1 MTAKATAPRRR
12 STADLEVEL
21 LDRLD
26 RAMVLWSRRSQ
37 EPAALVDRTLDDL
50 HAAWA
55 AARFAAGDHL
65 DVARATPKGRGAGGR
80 RRDVHQTRIARG
92 EKAKEDDLRERYI
105 VKHYAAALRRGRS
118 PKQARELVAADIRS
132 GKHLPAMRQLDLDY
146 RPAAYGGTY
155 SEKSV
160 ARVLKKFDAPRK

>member
-26 RAMVLWSRRSQ
+26 RAMMLWPRRSQ
-37 EPAALVDRTLDDL
+37 EPAALVDRTLDEL

-55 AARFAAGDHL
+55 ATRFAAGDDLH
-65 DVARATPKGRGAGGR
+65 VRQTPPKGRGAGGR
-80 RRDVHQTRIARG
+80 RQDVHQTRIARG
-92 EKAKEDDLRERYI
+92 HKAHEDELRERFI
-105 VKHYAAALRRGRS
+105 VKQYAAALRRGRS

-146 RPAAYGGTY
+146 RPAAYGATY